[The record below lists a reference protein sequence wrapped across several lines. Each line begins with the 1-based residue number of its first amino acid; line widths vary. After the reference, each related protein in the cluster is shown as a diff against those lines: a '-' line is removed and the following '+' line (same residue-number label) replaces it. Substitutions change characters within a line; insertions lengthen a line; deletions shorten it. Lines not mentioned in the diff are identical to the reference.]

1 MAKTEQV
8 NGLRQLR
15 GSSSAADKLTDNGRA
30 SSDLEPNGSAIPGET
45 QVDKYGFT
53 GGAQQVSGE
62 A

>member
-8 NGLRQLR
+8 NGLQQLR
-15 GSSSAADKLTDNGRA
+15 SSAADKLTDNGKA
-30 SSDLEPNGSAIPGET
+30 SSDLEPNGSAVPGET

-62 A
+62 T